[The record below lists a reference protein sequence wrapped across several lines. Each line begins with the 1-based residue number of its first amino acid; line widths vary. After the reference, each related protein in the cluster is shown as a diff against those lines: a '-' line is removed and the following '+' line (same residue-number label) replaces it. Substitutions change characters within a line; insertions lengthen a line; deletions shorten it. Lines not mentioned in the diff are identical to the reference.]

1 VETIQ
6 LTVSGGRNQMPAFG
20 RFLDD
25 AAIANVSA
33 WVRELA
39 RGAEAKPRD

>member
-1 VETIQ
+1 VIQ
-6 LTVSGGRNQMPAFG
+6 RTVSGGRNQMPAFSG
-20 RFLDD
+20 FLDD

-39 RGAEAKPRD
+39 QRAAGKQPK